1 MKQRKQRGRFWN
13 IMEEREMLK
22 NSILQIKGQLKEQK
36 EDLIKLGLY
45 MALQI
50 IKDNVL
56 EEDLLKELGLE
67 EDLEK
72 YLQNN
77 LNNKALT

>member
-1 MKQRKQRGRFWN
+1 
-13 IMEEREMLK
+13 MLK

-72 YLQNN
+72 YL
-77 LNNKALT
+77 